1 MSISRWPSR
10 RSEETN
16 HWPRASV
23 RGLPDNIVDL
33 DAKKTYVFKDP
44 KVTFISKVPDVQ
56 RSWEFPGRCAS

>member
-1 MSISRWPSR
+1 VSISRWPSR

-44 KVTFISKVPDVQ
+44 KVTFISRVPDVQ
-56 RSWEFPGRCAS
+56 